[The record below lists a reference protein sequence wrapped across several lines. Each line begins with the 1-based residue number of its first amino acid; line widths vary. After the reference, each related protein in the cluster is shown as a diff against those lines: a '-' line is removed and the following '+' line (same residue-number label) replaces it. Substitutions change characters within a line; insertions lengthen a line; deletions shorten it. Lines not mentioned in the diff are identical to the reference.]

1 MPRESF
7 QFPRIRNF
15 NIISDRRMISLLRG
29 VIRFKAPYHLVLDV
43 NGTGYEVLCT
53 LETYELAPEVGKE
66 YELLTRLIVREDS
79 LTLFGFSRLEER
91 TLFDQII
98 SVSGIGPKTGLNILS
113 SIGSVDLREA
123 IRSSDIPALIGV
135 PGVGRKTAERMI
147 VELRDKFLKEETLTA
162 GAITTGDGG
171 KSQSRAD
178 ALQALI
184 SLGYARPVAE
194 KAIRMVVRDDPAS
207 SANTE
212 SLVRAA
218 LKHAVTS

>member
-1 MPRESF
+1 L
-7 QFPRIRNF
+7 NF
-15 NIISDRRMISLLRG
+15 NTFSLLFFDCPMISLLRG
-29 VIRFKAPYHLVLDV
+29 VIRFKAPYQLVLDV
-43 NGTGYEVLCT
+43 GGTGYEVLCT
-53 LETYELAPEVGKE
+53 LETYERAPAIGKE
-66 YELLTRLIVREDS
+66 YEVLTRLIVREDS
-79 LTLFGFSRLEER
+79 LTLFGFSRMDER
-91 TLFDQII
+91 ALFDQIT
-98 SVSGIGPKTGLNILS
+98 SVSGIGPKTGLSILS
-113 SIGSVDLREA
+113 SIGSDQLREA

-147 VELRDKFLKEETLTA
+147 VELRDKFLKEETLGGGPVTSV
-162 GAITTGDGG
+162 DGS

-184 SLGYARPVAE
+184 ALGYARPVAE